1 MGRSGKLSNV
11 FDHTINYLAYIAGGI
26 IIFVALSI
34 FLNVMSR
41 QLLRVSVLGVIEI
54 GEYSLCYIT
63 FLATAWLLKKE
74 GHVRMDIVVNRLNPA
89 KQAWVN
95 MFMSVIGAGL
105 CLTLA
110 WYGVIVTLDAW
121 QRNVFLS
128 STVLQA
134 PLALLLFIIP
144 VGCFLLFIQFLRR
157 AYGSIASWR
166 REMKSEADIS
176 EL

>member
-1 MGRSGKLSNV
+1 MKLISA
-11 FDHTINYLAYIAGGI
+11 FDRIIDYLAYIAGGI
-26 IIFVALSI
+26 IIFVALSV

-74 GHVRMDIVVNRLNPA
+74 GHVRMDLVVNRLNPRT
-89 KQAWVN
+89 QAWVN

-105 CLTLA
+105 CLTLT

-157 AYGSIASWR
+157 AYGSIASLKAD
-166 REMKSEADIS
+166 MKPESAVTG
-176 EL
+176 L

>member
-1 MGRSGKLSNV
+1 MKRLMKLLSA
-11 FDHTINYLAYIAGGI
+11 FDRIIDYLAYIAGGI

-41 QLLRVSVLGVIEI
+41 QLLRFSLLGVIEI
-54 GEYSLCYIT
+54 GEYSLCFIT
-63 FLATAWLLKKE
+63 FLATAWLLRKE
-74 GHVRMDIVVNRLNPA
+74 GHVKMDIVVNRLNPA

-95 MFMSVIGAGL
+95 MFMSFIGAGL
-105 CLTLA
+105 CLALT
-110 WYGVIVTLDAW
+110 WYGVIVTVDAW

-144 VGCFLLFIQFLRR
+144 IGCFLLFIQFLRR
-157 AYGSIASWR
+157 AYGSIASWKH
-166 REMKSEADIS
+166 EMKPEAEVS